1 MNSEVSVPVVGKG
14 GAIVDGRSIGGR
26 YRESIGE
33 GARGGNGVM
42 GREREEVG
50 GVKGKSQLGRG
61 FQEGDRRIVGKKW
74 AMLWGEELG
83 REEGISG
90 NHRGRRAGTW
100 EVGVRRESRIAI
112 RKGRTKIG
120 ENRRGKE
127 VGHSNAGVSGGEVA
141 G

>member
-1 MNSEVSVPVVGKG
+1 MNSEVSVPAIGKG
-14 GAIVDGRSIGGR
+14 GAIVDGRSVGGR

-33 GARGGNGVM
+33 GTRGGNGVM

-50 GVKGKSQLGRG
+50 GVEGKSELGRG
-61 FQEGDRRIVGKKW
+61 FLEGDRRIVGKKW
-74 AMLWGEELG
+74 AMLRGVEFGRELG
-83 REEGISG
+83 RSG

-100 EVGVRRESRIAI
+100 EFGVRRESRIAI
-112 RKGRTKIG
+112 RWRTKSG

-127 VGHSNAGVSGGEVA
+127 VGRSNTGVSRGEVA